1 MGIEGHGE
9 TSKRKRAHR
18 GIIPMLL
25 GCTALAGLAPGVGLA
40 QESAGAGSTLA
51 LPVITIEGQAQD
63 GDDDRA
69 SIVARTT
76 TSGSKL
82 ATPILD
88 TPATVS
94 VVTAKEIERRDAE
107 TTEEVLQYTPG
118 VVTDFYGSDGRFDY
132 FKIRG
137 LDAFAYR
144 DGLGIGRPFLG
155 VREEPYAFERVEV
168 VKGANSTAF
177 GLGDPG
183 GSVNYVTKTPR
194 NEQFG
199 EVYVTGGSFGR
210 GEIGGDFGDNITADE
225 TLSYRLTGKLRLA
238 GDEYDYAN
246 DDEAFAM
253 GGLTWRPSDATK
265 LTVVYD
271 HLRKRYSPNSG
282 GHPVGTDFDRD
293 LFFGEPDFNYATLD
307 RDTVS
312 LMFDHDFGSGLTFSS
327 NARYSNS
334 SDSYGYAYISG
345 PTAGTVAA
353 RDFVASEGARE
364 HFIVDGR
371 LQYETSFGDIDS
383 RSLVGVEHND
393 DQFTSK
399 GFYGAAPGIDWTD
412 PVYTGAPKILPIYA
426 DAAYSTKG
434 NAIYLQQE
442 LTFSD
447 ALIATVGVR
456 NDWLDLEQ
464 TDNLT
469 GTTFGGDFSEF
480 TKRAGLVYKFTPEVS
495 GFVSYAES
503 AVPAAPYGTPVT
515 TLAPER
521 GQQWE
526 VGVKYQPEA
535 YPALF
540 TASLFTL
547 SKDNITVT
555 VPGTPPTQETLGEVS
570 VSGID
575 LEAKAELMENLTVTA
590 AYSYMMS
597 EIVEDGATGNAG
609 NQLSRVP
616 NHLASLWVDYTIPSI
631 GSLGEIT
638 LGAGARYTGAYFIDD
653 ANTTKADA
661 AIIFDAALNYEIQEN
676 TTLQLN
682 VSNIFDEKHA
692 AQKYVGGFGA
702 TFYNPGRTISAT
714 LKQSW

>member
-1 MGIEGHGE
+1 MR
-9 TSKRKRAHR
+9 RKRTGR
-18 GIIPMLL
+18 GMSVLL
-25 GCTALAGLAPGVGLA
+25 GCTALAGIAPGLA
-40 QESAGAGSTLA
+40 FAQDGSAPDSA
-51 LPVITIEGQAQD
+51 LLFPSLTIEGQAQD
-63 GDDDRA
+63 GDDDRN
-69 SIVARTT
+69 SVVARTT

-82 ATPILD
+82 PTAILD
-88 TPATVS
+88 TPATIS

-107 TTEEVLQYTPG
+107 STEEVLQYTPG
-118 VVTDFYGSDGRFDY
+118 VITDFYGSDSRFDY

-137 LDAFAYR
+137 LDAYAYR

-194 NEQFG
+194 NEKFG
-199 EVYVTGGSFGR
+199 EIYVMGGSPNR
-210 GEIGGDFGDNITADE
+210 AEIGGDFGDNITVDD

-238 GDEYDYAN
+238 DDEYDYSQ
-246 DDEAFAM
+246 DDEAFVM
-253 GGLTWRPSDATK
+253 GGVTWRPSEDTN

-271 HLRKRYSPNSG
+271 HLKKDGTPNSG

-293 LFFGEPDFNYATLD
+293 VFFGEPDFNYATLD

-327 NARYSNS
+327 NARYTNS
-334 SDSYGYAYISG
+334 ADDYGYAYISG
-345 PTAGTVAA
+345 PTTGTVAA
-353 RDFVASEGARE
+353 RDFVASESTRE
-364 HFIVDGR
+364 HFIIDGR
-371 LQYETSFGDIDS
+371 LQYEASFGNIDS
-383 RSLVGVEHND
+383 RTLVGAEHND
-393 DQFTSK
+393 DHSTSR

-412 PVYTGAPKILPIYA
+412 PVYTGAPKVLPLYA
-426 DAAYSTKG
+426 DATYDTKG
-434 NAIYLQQE
+434 NALYLQQE

-447 ALIATVGVR
+447 TLIATVGVR

-464 TDNLT
+464 TDNLS
-469 GTTFGGDFSEF
+469 GSTFGGDFSEF
-480 TKRAGLVYKFTPEVS
+480 TKRAGLTYKFTPEFS

-540 TASLFTL
+540 TASLFSLT
-547 SKDNITVT
+547 KDNITVT
-555 VPGTPPTQETLGEVS
+555 VPGSPPTQETLGEVQ
-570 VSGID
+570 VNGID
-575 LEAKAELMENLTVTA
+575 LEAKAEIMENLTVTA

-597 EIVEDGATGNAG
+597 EIVEDGLTGNAG
-609 NQLSRVP
+609 NELSRVP
-616 NHLASLWVDYTIPSI
+616 NHLASLWVDYTVPSI

-638 LGAGARYTGAYFIDD
+638 LGAGARFTGSYFLDD
-653 ANTTKADA
+653 RNTTKADA
-661 AIIFDAALNYEIQEN
+661 AVIFDAALNYEIREN